1 MALPSAM
8 LPNTHHGV
16 LFWAQSALNGT
27 RTFWSS
33 ASLRGQDQKYN
44 RSFSKAQL
52 FLCSEGWSQK
62 RELLQPQALQQRNK
76 HSAAFTANGTTWDK
90 QNFPRLGGPGKSTRP
105 SPLHGEKV
113 RCCQESRRSRKRGH
127 LPFFLKRVDVPGTQ

>member
-1 MALPSAM
+1 MQNPLCC
-8 LPNTHHGV
+8 
-16 LFWAQSALNGT
+16 QNGPPISNVT
-27 RTFWSS
+27 QHTSWSSLLGPKCS